1 MLKGISPLLSPQL
14 LKVLAEMGHGDTLVI
29 GDANFAAA
37 SMARDR
43 ILVRADGLP
52 TEKLADAI
60 LQLFPLDDWAEAP
73 VILMGLEDSKG
84 ELQPL
89 DQCKAIRAVVAKYEP
104 EAAQKCQVVDREAF
118 YALARDA
125 YAVVAAGE
133 MHRYGCV
140 IFQKGIC

>member
-89 DQCKAIRAVVAKYEP
+89 DQCKAIRAVVAKHEP
-104 EAAQKCQVVDREAF
+104 EAAQKCRVVDRKAF

-133 MHRYGCV
+133 THRYGCV

>member
-37 SMARDR
+37 SMARDH

-52 TEKLADAI
+52 SEKLADGI
-60 LQLFPLDDWAEAP
+60 LQLFPLDGWAEAP
-73 VILMGLEDSKG
+73 VILMGMETPEG
-84 ELQPL
+84 ELCPL

-104 EAAQKCQVVDREAF
+104 EAAQKCRVVDRETF
-118 YALARDA
+118 YALARQA

-133 MHRYGCV
+133 ACRYGCV
-140 IFQKGIC
+140 IFQKGVC

>member
-1 MLKGISPLLSPQL
+1 
-14 LKVLAEMGHGDTLVI
+14 
-29 GDANFAAA
+29 
-37 SMARDR
+37 MARDR

-89 DQCKAIRAVVAKYEP
+89 DQCKAIRAVVAKHEP
-104 EAAQKCQVVDREAF
+104 EAAQKCRVVDREAF

-133 MHRYGCV
+133 THRYGCV

>member
-37 SMARDR
+37 S
-43 ILVRADGLP
+43 
-52 TEKLADAI
+52 
-60 LQLFPLDDWAEAP
+60 
-73 VILMGLEDSKG
+73 
-84 ELQPL
+84 
-89 DQCKAIRAVVAKYEP
+89 
-104 EAAQKCQVVDREAF
+104 
-118 YALARDA
+118 LARDA

-133 MHRYGCV
+133 THRYGCV

>member
-43 ILVRADGLP
+43 ILVRANGLP

-89 DQCKAIRAVVAKYEP
+89 DQCKAIRAVVAKHEP
-104 EAAQKCQVVDREAF
+104 EAAQKCRVVDRKAF
-118 YALARDA
+118 YALAREA

>member
-89 DQCKAIRAVVAKYEP
+89 DQCKAIRAVVAKHEP
-104 EAAQKCQVVDREAF
+104 EAAQKCRVVDRKAF

>member
-89 DQCKAIRAVVAKYEP
+89 DQCKAIHAVVAKYEP
-104 EAAQKCQVVDREAF
+104 EAAQKCRVVDREAF

>member
-89 DQCKAIRAVVAKYEP
+89 DQCKAIRAVVAKHEP
-104 EAAQKCQVVDREAF
+104 EAAQKCRVVDRKAF
-118 YALARDA
+118 YALAREA